1 MKILKNKSG
10 FTLIELLVAMGIFV
24 VFIGILISSYGS
36 LIRAYAEANQYREV
50 YVEARDVFETL
61 VREIRDGMVDYAA
74 WDKNGNLILIS
85 KDGLYRTEV
94 VYNASGSELSLTKNP
109 LSLGSDIGVSYDPGT
124 EQVLNN
130 NIHVTDFDY
139 YVSPSFDPYDE
150 ANYHWDNAF
159 QPMVTIYAKFEYD
172 NDDGN
177 SLIEGQSFDLQTTIT
192 SRIYNQVYE
201 TNN

>member
-24 VFIGILISSYGS
+24 VFIGILINSYGS
-36 LIRAYAEANQYREV
+36 LIRAYNEANQYREV
-50 YVEARDVFETL
+50 YVEARDVFETV
-61 VREIRDGMVDYAA
+61 VREVRDGMFDYDYAKKDPNA
-74 WDKNGNLILIS
+74 GLVLIS
-85 KDGLYRTEV
+85 KDGLYRTKFFHED
-94 VYNASGSELSLTKNP
+94 NKLSLKKELVSISEEPTANLLNKN
-109 LSLGSDIGVSYDPGT
+109 V
-124 EQVLNN
+124 
-130 NIHVTDFDY
+130 HVTEFKY

-150 ANYHWDNAF
+150 ANYKWDNAF

-172 NDDGN
+172 DDDGN
-177 SLIEGQSFDLQTTIT
+177 SLIEGQSFELQTTIT

>member
-61 VREIRDGMVDYAA
+61 VREIRDGMVDY
-74 WDKNGNLILIS
+74 DFMKSNPGTGLILIS

-94 VYNASGSELSLTKNP
+94 VYNEDKEQLTLKKN
-109 LSLGSDIGVSYDPGT
+109 LVSIAEESTDNL
-124 EQVLNN
+124 LNN
-130 NIHVTDFDY
+130 NIHVTDFEY

-150 ANYHWDNAF
+150 ANYKWDNAF